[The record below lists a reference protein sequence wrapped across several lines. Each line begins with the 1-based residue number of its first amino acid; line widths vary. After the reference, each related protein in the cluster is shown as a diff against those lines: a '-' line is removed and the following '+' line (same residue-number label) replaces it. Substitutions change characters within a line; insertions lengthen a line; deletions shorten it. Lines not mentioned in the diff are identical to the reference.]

1 MAMSE
6 YLQNLRKHVGHDLV
20 LLPAVS
26 GVIFND
32 AGELLLGRRS
42 DTGGWSLLA
51 GMVDPGEQP
60 ADALV
65 REVREESGIEIA
77 VERLVGVALHPVT
90 YPNGDRCDYLSVWFR
105 CRHVSGEAVVN
116 DEESL
121 DMRWFAP
128 DELPE
133 MEDFARLRID
143 STLRDAPEAWFTA
156 PGETHPL
163 LTGRHSV

>member
-6 YLQNLRKHVGHDLV
+6 YLTNLRRHVGHDLV

-26 GVIFND
+26 GVIFNA
-32 AGELLLGRRS
+32 AGELLLGRRA
-42 DTGGWSLLA
+42 DTGGWSLPA

-65 REVREESGIEIA
+65 REVREEAGIEIA
-77 VERLVGVALHPVT
+77 VEHLVGVAMHSVT
-90 YPNGDRCDYLSVWFR
+90 YPNQDRCDYLSVWFR
-105 CRHVSGEAVVN
+105 CRHLAGEAVVN

-121 DMRWFAP
+121 DMRWFALDALP
-128 DELPE
+128 D

-143 STLRDAPEAWFTA
+143 RTLRNTPAAWFTQ
-156 PGETHPL
+156 PGASHPA
-163 LTGRHSV
+163 LTGRHPV